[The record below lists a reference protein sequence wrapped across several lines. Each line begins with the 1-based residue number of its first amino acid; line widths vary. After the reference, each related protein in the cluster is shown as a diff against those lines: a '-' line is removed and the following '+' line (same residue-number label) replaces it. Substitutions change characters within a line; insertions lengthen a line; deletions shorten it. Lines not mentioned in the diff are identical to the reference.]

1 MGNVPDEV
9 TDIDLADYF
18 SNVGEVLSAQ
28 IRGNDGGHYAF
39 LEFAYPDDVHRVLSL
54 AQDQPF
60 EMCAQPLKVQPRRPK
75 DQHQV
80 STFSCRCIR
89 GQSLMSLLL
98 VVCPLQAFLNRSTAA
113 CAVCMQTATPTA
125 DALVTLAVTFAGIAD
140 SRPKPVWSV

>member
-18 SNVGEVLSAQ
+18 SNIGEVLSAQ

-60 EMCAQPLKVQPRRPK
+60 EMCDQPLKVQPRRPK

-80 STFSCRCIR
+80 RPFSCKLSVVTVTDECLAC
-89 GQSLMSLLL
+89 SL
-98 VVCPLQAFLNRSTAA
+98 P
-113 CAVCMQTATPTA
+113 
-125 DALVTLAVTFAGIAD
+125 FAGI
-140 SRPKPVWSV
+140 PKQIN